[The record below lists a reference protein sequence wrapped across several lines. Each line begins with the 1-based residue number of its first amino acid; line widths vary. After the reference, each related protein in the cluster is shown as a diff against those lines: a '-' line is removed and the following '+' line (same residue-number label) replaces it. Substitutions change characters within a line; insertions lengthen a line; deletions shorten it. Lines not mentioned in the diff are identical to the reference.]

1 MGKTAKISFR
11 SKVQRPEGVGTW
23 HYADVPVTVSQ
34 FFGARGHIYVAG
46 TLNGKPFSGS
56 MVPQGGGRHIIVLNS
71 AARERI
77 GLRLG
82 DPVEFE
88 IERDDSARAVEVPP
102 ELAKE
107 LKRDG
112 GARRAFDSLSYSHKK
127 EYVSWIEEARREDTR
142 IRRSAMAV
150 RMLQASQRPP
160 KSRGTS

>member
-23 HYADVPVTVSQ
+23 HYADVPVNVSQ
-34 FFGARGHIYVAG
+34 FFGAKGHIYVAG

-71 AARERI
+71 TARERI

-88 IERDDSARAVEVPP
+88 IARDDSARTVKVPP
-102 ELAKE
+102 ELERE

-112 GARRAFDSLSYSHKK
+112 RARRAFDSLSYSHKK
-127 EYVSWIEEARREDTR
+127 EYASWIEEAGREDTR
-142 IRRSAMAV
+142 MKRSAMTV
-150 RMLQASQRPP
+150 RMLLASQRHP